1 MSKELSTSLITHKLV
16 IKWEWIKYI
25 WEDFAKWIFS
35 QLANPEKKTITIAN
49 PETLLFI
56 TKYRSEIQLVP
67 LDNENQSFEDKLEMY
82 WMNEWQK
89 NKMRNIWDQRKKDN
103 KSLHEDSFIMIIKEI
118 KNNKI

>member
-1 MSKELSTSLITHKLV
+1 MSKELSTSLVTHKLV

-67 LDNENQSFEDKLEMY
+67 LDWENQSFEDKLEMD
-82 WMNEWQK
+82 WLNDSQK
-89 NKMRNIWDQRKKDN
+89 EKMRNIWTQRKKEN
-103 KSLHEDSFIMIIKEI
+103 KSTHEDSFNEIIEAI
-118 KNNKI
+118 KNNKL